1 MNPQGLLGAAGLIA
15 LAWALS
21 EDRRKP
27 PLRLVGA
34 GLALQVIL
42 ALVLLKL
49 PGVKDAVLEL
59 NAVVQALDKA
69 TRAGTGFVF
78 GYVGGGAA
86 PFKVTQAGAT
96 FVLAFQA
103 LPLILVMSALSALLF
118 HWRILPVIVNGFSWA
133 LGRTLGIGGALGVGA
148 AANVFVGM
156 VESPLLVRPYVARM
170 SRGELFAL
178 MVCGMATLAGTVLV
192 LYSVI
197 LGPVVPGAL
206 GHILSASLINVP
218 GALLIAGLM
227 VPPGEVSTE
236 GGLAPEREAKS
247 SIDAIVNG
255 TTRGLALVLNVTAML
270 IVLVALVALANMI
283 LGLFPDYAGAPLTLE
298 RILGWV
304 FAPLAWAIG
313 VSWNEAATAGALL
326 GKKVVL
332 NELLAYIDLAKL
344 GPDALSERSRLIMV
358 YALCGFANLG
368 SLGIMLGG
376 LGTLAPERRGEIVA
390 LGLKSVLAGV
400 MTTALTAAIVGLMI

>member
-1 MNPQGLLGAAGLIA
+1 MNPQGLLGIAVLIA

-21 EDRRKP
+21 EDRSKP
-27 PLRLVGA
+27 PLRLVAA
-34 GLALQVIL
+34 GLALQIVL
-42 ALVLLKL
+42 ALILLKL
-49 PGVKDAVLEL
+49 PGVKHAVLEL
-59 NAVVQALDKA
+59 NSVVQALDAA

-78 GYVGGGAA
+78 GYLGGGKP
-86 PFKVTQAGAT
+86 PFAVTTASAT

-118 HWRILPVIVNGFSWA
+118 HWRILPAVVNAFSWA
-133 LGRTLGIGGALGVGA
+133 LGRTLGIGGALGVSA

-156 VESPLLVRPYVARM
+156 VEAPVLVRPYIARM

-178 MVCGMATLAGTVLV
+178 MVCGMATIAGTVMI
-192 LYSVI
+192 LYSII
-197 LGPVVPGAL
+197 LKDTIPGAL

-227 VPPGEVSTE
+227 VPPGDAATA
-236 GGLAPEREAKS
+236 GGFAPEREARS
-247 SIDAIVNG
+247 SMEAIVNG
-255 TTRGLALVLNVTAML
+255 TTQGIQLVLNVTAML

-283 LGLFPDYAGAPLTLE
+283 LGLFPDLAGAPLTLE
-298 RILGWV
+298 RIFGWV
-304 FAPLAWAIG
+304 FAPLAWLIG
-313 VSWNEAATAGALL
+313 VPWGEAATAGALL

-332 NELLAYIDLAKL
+332 NELLAYSDLAKL
-344 GPDALSERSRLIMV
+344 EAGALSERARLIMV

-390 LGLKSVLAGV
+390 LGFKSLLAGL
-400 MTTALTAAIVGLMI
+400 MATALTGAIVGLII

>member
-1 MNPQGLLGAAGLIA
+1 MNPQGLLGVAALIA

-21 EDRRKP
+21 EDRRQP
-27 PLRLVGA
+27 PVRLVAA
-34 GLALQVIL
+34 GLALQVVL
-42 ALVLLKL
+42 ALILLKL
-49 PGVKDAVLEL
+49 PGVKDAVFEL
-59 NAVVQALDKA
+59 NSVVSALDAA

-78 GYVGGGAA
+78 GYLGGGTP
-86 PFKVTQAGAT
+86 PFAVTQAGAT
-96 FVLAFQA
+96 FILAFQA

-118 HWRILPVIVNGFSWA
+118 HWRVLPVVVNAFSWA
-133 LGRTLGIGGALGVGA
+133 LARTLGIGGALGVGA

-156 VESPLLVRPYVARM
+156 VEAPLLVRPYVARM

-178 MVCGMATLAGTVLV
+178 MVTGMATLAGTVLV

-227 VPPGEVSTE
+227 VPPGGDATE
-236 GGLAPEREAKS
+236 GGFAPEREAKS
-247 SIDAIVNG
+247 SMEAIVTG
-255 TTRGLALVLNVTAML
+255 TTRGVQLLLNVTALL

-283 LGLFPDYAGAPLTLE
+283 LGLLPDLAGAPLTLE
-298 RILGWV
+298 RVLGWV
-304 FAPLAWAIG
+304 FAPLAWLIG
-313 VSWNEAATAGALL
+313 IPWAEAGTAGALF

-332 NELLAYIDLAKL
+332 NEFLAYIDLAKL
-344 GPDALSERSRLIMV
+344 GPDALSGRARLIMV

-390 LGLKSVLAGV
+390 LGLKSVLAGL
-400 MTTALTAAIVGLMI
+400 MATALTGAIVGLMI

>member
-1 MNPQGLLGAAGLIA
+1 MNPQGLLGIAALLL

-21 EDRRKP
+21 ENRRKP

-42 ALVLLKL
+42 ALILLKL
-49 PGVKDAVLEL
+49 PGIKDVVLEL
-59 NAVVQALDKA
+59 NAVVTALDKA
-69 TRAGTGFVF
+69 TRAGTSFVF
-78 GYVGGGAA
+78 GFVGGGAV
-86 PFKVTQAGAT
+86 PFKITQASAT

-118 HWRILPVIVNGFSWA
+118 HWRILPVVVNAFSWA

-156 VESPLLVRPYVARM
+156 VEAPVLVRPYVARM

-178 MVCGMATLAGTVLV
+178 MVTGMSTLAGTVMI

-197 LGPVVPGAL
+197 LGPAIPGAL

-227 VPPGEVSTE
+227 VPPGDAATV
-236 GGLAPEREAKS
+236 GGIAPERDAKS
-247 SIDAIVNG
+247 SMEAIVNG
-255 TTRGLALVLNVTAML
+255 TTQGITLVLNVTAML

-283 LGLFPDYAGAPLTLE
+283 LGLVPDLAGAPLTLE
-298 RILGWV
+298 RIFGWV

-313 VSWNEAATAGALL
+313 VPWDEAGTAGALL

-332 NELLAYIDLAKL
+332 NELLAYVDLAKL
-344 GPDALSERSRLIMV
+344 GTDVLSERARLIMV

-376 LGTLAPERRGEIVA
+376 LGALAPERRGEIVA
-390 LGLKSVLAGV
+390 LGLKSLLAGV
-400 MTTALTAAIVGLMI
+400 MTTALTGAIVGLMI

>member
-1 MNPQGLLGAAGLIA
+1 MNPQGLLGVAALLA

-21 EDRRKP
+21 EDRRNP
-27 PLRLVGA
+27 PWRLVGA
-34 GLALQVIL
+34 GLVLQVVL

-69 TRAGTGFVF
+69 TRTGTAFVF
-78 GYVGGGAA
+78 GFLGGGA
-86 PFKVTQAGAT
+86 PPYKVTTASAT

-118 HWRILPVIVNGFSWA
+118 HWRILPIIVRGFSWA
-133 LGRTLGIGGALGVGA
+133 LNRTLGIGGALGVGA

-156 VESPLLVRPYVARM
+156 VESPVLIRPYVARM

-178 MVCGMATLAGTVLV
+178 MVCGMATIAGTVMV

-197 LGPVVPGAL
+197 LGPAIPGAL

-227 VPPGEVSTE
+227 VPAGAAATA
-236 GGLAPEREAKS
+236 GGFDPEREARS
-247 SIDAIVNG
+247 SMEAIANG
-255 TTRGLALVLNVTAML
+255 TAQGIQLVLNVTAML

-283 LGLFPDYAGAPLTLE
+283 LGLAPDLAGAPLTLE
-298 RILGWV
+298 RIFGWI

-313 VSWNEAATAGALL
+313 IPWGEAGTAGALL

-332 NELLAYIDLAKL
+332 NELLAYADLAKL
-344 GPDALSERSRLIMV
+344 DAAALAPRSRLIMV

-390 LGLKSVLAGV
+390 LGLKSLLAGL
-400 MTTALTAAIVGLMI
+400 MATALTGAIVGLML

>member
-1 MNPQGLLGAAGLIA
+1 MNPQGLLGIAALLL

-21 EDRRKP
+21 ENRRKP

-42 ALVLLKL
+42 ALILLKL
-49 PGVKDAVLEL
+49 PGIKDVVLEL
-59 NAVVQALDKA
+59 NAVVTALDKA
-69 TRAGTGFVF
+69 TRAGTSFVF
-78 GYVGGGAA
+78 GFVGGGAV
-86 PFKVTQAGAT
+86 PFKITQASAT

-118 HWRILPVIVNGFSWA
+118 HWRILPVVVNAFSWA

-156 VESPLLVRPYVARM
+156 VEAPVLVRPYVARM

-178 MVCGMATLAGTVLV
+178 MVTGMSTLAGTVMI

-197 LGPVVPGAL
+197 LGPAIPGAL

-227 VPPGEVSTE
+227 VPPGDAATV
-236 GGLAPEREAKS
+236 GGIAPERDAKS
-247 SIDAIVNG
+247 SMEAIVNG
-255 TTRGLALVLNVTAML
+255 TTQGITLVLNVTAML

-283 LGLFPDYAGAPLTLE
+283 LGLVPDLAGAPLTLE
-298 RILGWV
+298 RIFGWV

-313 VSWNEAATAGALL
+313 VPWDEAGTAGALL

-332 NELLAYIDLAKL
+332 NELLAYVDLAKL
-344 GPDALSERSRLIMV
+344 GTDVLSERARLIMV

-376 LGTLAPERRGEIVA
+376 LGALAPERRGEIVA
-390 LGLKSVLAGV
+390 LGLKSLLAGV
-400 MTTALTAAIVGLMI
+400 MATALTGAIVGLMI

>member
-1 MNPQGLLGAAGLIA
+1 MNPQGLLGIAALLA

-27 PLRLVGA
+27 PVRLVTA
-34 GLALQVIL
+34 GLILQIAL
-42 ALVLLKL
+42 ALILLKL

-59 NAVVQALDKA
+59 NGVVQALDQA

-78 GYVGGGAA
+78 GYLGGGAP
-86 PFKVTQAGAT
+86 PFAVTQASAT

-118 HWRILPVIVNGFSWA
+118 HWRILPVVVNGFSWA
-133 LGRTLGIGGALGVGA
+133 LGRTLGIGGALGVSA

-156 VESPLLVRPYVARM
+156 IEAPLLVRPYVARIT
-170 SRGELFAL
+170 RGELFAL
-178 MVCGMATLAGTVLV
+178 MVCGMATIAGTVMI
-192 LYSVI
+192 LYSII
-197 LGPVVPGAL
+197 LKDTIPGAL

-227 VPPGEVSTE
+227 VPPGEAATA
-236 GGLAPEREAKS
+236 GGFAPERNAKS
-247 SIDAIVNG
+247 SMEAVANG
-255 TTRGLALVLNVTAML
+255 TTQGIQLVLNVAAML

-283 LGLFPDYAGAPLTLE
+283 LGLFPDLGGAPLTLE
-298 RILGWV
+298 RIFGWV
-304 FAPLAWAIG
+304 FAPLAWLIG
-313 VSWNEAATAGALL
+313 VPWDEAATAGALL

-332 NELLAYIDLAKL
+332 NELLAYSDLARL
-344 GPDALSERSRLIMV
+344 EAGTLSDRARLIMV

-390 LGLKSVLAGV
+390 LGVKSLLAGL
-400 MTTALTAAIVGLMI
+400 MATALTGAIVGLMI

>member
-1 MNPQGLLGAAGLIA
+1 MNPQGLLGVALLLG

-21 EDRRKP
+21 EDRRNP
-27 PLRLVGA
+27 PWRLVAA
-34 GLALQVIL
+34 GLALQVVL
-42 ALVLLKL
+42 ALILLKL

-59 NAVVQALDKA
+59 NAIVTALDKA
-69 TRAGTGFVF
+69 TRAGTAFVF
-78 GYVGGGAA
+78 GFVGGGTP
-86 PFKVTQAGAT
+86 PFEVTQASAT

-118 HWRILPVIVNGFSWA
+118 HWRILPVIVNAFSWA

-156 VESPLLVRPYVARM
+156 VEAPVLVRPYVARM
-170 SRGELFAL
+170 TRGELFAL
-178 MVCGMATLAGTVLV
+178 MVVGMSTLAGTVMI

-197 LGPVVPGAL
+197 LGPVIPGAL

-227 VPPGEVSTE
+227 VPPGEAATA
-236 GGLAPEREAKS
+236 GGIAPERDAKS
-247 SIDAIVNG
+247 SMEAIVNG
-255 TTRGLALVLNVTAML
+255 TTQGISLVLNVTAML

-283 LGLFPDYAGAPLTLE
+283 LGLVPDIGGAPLTLE
-298 RILGWV
+298 RIFGWV

-313 VSWNEAATAGALL
+313 VPWGEAGTAGALL

-332 NELLAYIDLAKL
+332 NELLAYVDLAKL
-344 GPDALSERSRLIMV
+344 EASALSERARLIMV

-376 LGTLAPERRGEIVA
+376 LGALAPERRSEIVT
-390 LGLKSVLAGV
+390 LGLKSLLAGV
-400 MTTALTAAIVGLMI
+400 MATALTGAIVGLMI

>member
-1 MNPQGLLGAAGLIA
+1 
-15 LAWALS
+15 
-21 EDRRKP
+21 
-27 PLRLVGA
+27 
-34 GLALQVIL
+34 
-42 ALVLLKL
+42 
-49 PGVKDAVLEL
+49 VLEL
-59 NAVVQALDKA
+59 NAVVTALDTA
-69 TRAGTGFVF
+69 TRAGTSFVF
-78 GYVGGGAA
+78 GFVGGGAP
-86 PFKVTQAGAT
+86 PFKVTQASAT

-118 HWRILPVIVNGFSWA
+118 HWRILPVIVNAFSWA

-156 VESPLLVRPYVARM
+156 VEAPVLVRPYVVRM

-178 MVCGMATLAGTVLV
+178 MVTGMSTLAGTVMI

-197 LGPVVPGAL
+197 LGSAIPGAL

-227 VPPGEVSTE
+227 VPPGEAATA
-236 GGLAPEREAKS
+236 GGIAPERDAKS
-247 SIDAIVNG
+247 SMEAIVNG
-255 TTRGLALVLNVTAML
+255 TTQGITLVLNVTAML

-283 LGLFPDYAGAPLTLE
+283 LGLVPDLAGAPLTLE
-298 RILGWV
+298 RIFGWV

-313 VSWNEAATAGALL
+313 VPWDEAGTAGALL

-332 NELLAYIDLAKL
+332 NELLAYVDLAKL
-344 GPDALSERSRLIMV
+344 EAGVLSERARLIMV

-376 LGTLAPERRGEIVA
+376 LGALAPERRGEIVA
-390 LGLKSVLAGV
+390 LGLKSLLAGV
-400 MTTALTAAIVGLMI
+400 MATALTGAIVGLMI

>member
-1 MNPQGLLGAAGLIA
+1 MNPQGLLGIAALLL

-21 EDRRKP
+21 ENRRKP

-42 ALVLLKL
+42 ALILLKL
-49 PGVKDAVLEL
+49 PGIKDVVLEL
-59 NAVVQALDKA
+59 NAVVTALDKA
-69 TRAGTGFVF
+69 TRAGTSFVF
-78 GYVGGGAA
+78 GFVGGGAA
-86 PFKVTQAGAT
+86 PFKVTQASAT

-118 HWRILPVIVNGFSWA
+118 HWRILPVVVNAFSWA

-156 VESPLLVRPYVARM
+156 VEAPVLVRPYVARM

-178 MVCGMATLAGTVLV
+178 MVTGMSTLAGTVMI

-197 LGPVVPGAL
+197 LGPAIPGAL

-227 VPPGEVSTE
+227 VPPGDAATV
-236 GGLAPEREAKS
+236 GGIAPERDAKS
-247 SIDAIVNG
+247 SMEAIVNG
-255 TTRGLALVLNVTAML
+255 TTQGITLVLNVTAML

-283 LGLFPDYAGAPLTLE
+283 LGLVPDLAGAPLTLE
-298 RILGWV
+298 RIFGWV

-313 VSWNEAATAGALL
+313 VPWDEAGTAGALL

-332 NELLAYIDLAKL
+332 NELLAYVDLAKL
-344 GPDALSERSRLIMV
+344 GTDVLSERARLIMV

-376 LGTLAPERRGEIVA
+376 LGALAPERRGEIVA
-390 LGLKSVLAGV
+390 LGLKSLLAGV
-400 MTTALTAAIVGLMI
+400 MTTALTGAIVGLMI

>member
-1 MNPQGLLGAAGLIA
+1 MNTQGLLGIAVLIA

-21 EDRRKP
+21 EDRGKP
-27 PLRLVGA
+27 PLRLVAG
-34 GLALQVIL
+34 GLALQIIL
-42 ALVLLKL
+42 ALILLKL

-59 NAVVQALDKA
+59 NGVVQALDKA

-78 GYVGGGAA
+78 GYLGGGKP
-86 PFKVTQAGAT
+86 PFAITEAKAT

-118 HWRILPVIVNGFSWA
+118 HWRILPVIVNAFSWA
-133 LGRTLGIGGALGVGA
+133 LGRTLGIGGALGVSA

-156 VESPLLVRPYVARM
+156 VEAPVLVRPYVARM

-178 MVCGMATLAGTVLV
+178 MVCGMATIAGTVMV
-192 LYSVI
+192 LYSII
-197 LGPVVPGAL
+197 LGDTIPGAL

-227 VPPGEVSTE
+227 VPPGETATV
-236 GGLAPEREAKS
+236 GGFAPEREAKS
-247 SIDAIVNG
+247 SMEAIANG
-255 TTRGLALVLNVTAML
+255 TTQGIQLVLNVAAML

-283 LGLFPDYAGAPLTLE
+283 LGLVPDLGGAPLTLE
-298 RILGWV
+298 RIFGWV
-304 FAPLAWAIG
+304 FAPLAWLIG
-313 VSWNEAATAGALL
+313 VPWDEAATAGALL

-332 NELLAYIDLAKL
+332 NELLAYADLAKL
-344 GPDALSERSRLIMV
+344 DAGALSARARLIMV

-376 LGTLAPERRGEIVA
+376 LGTLVPERRAEIVA
-390 LGLKSVLAGV
+390 LGLKSLLAGL
-400 MTTALTAAIVGLMI
+400 MATALTGAIVGLMI